1 MVPSLHSDRGKK
13 KVTYIKYSSVSV
25 NKAIEASFGTEFLN
39 YSCSNLCKN
48 PPVLQLRSQMHHLQ
62 APLGFFTHS
71 NLPFFLFFFCLTLT
85 CATGLDLI
93 R

>member
-1 MVPSLHSDRGKK
+1 MVPSLHSDRGKKK

-39 YSCSNLCKN
+39 YSNLCKN

-71 NLPFFLFFFCLTLT
+71 NLPFFLFFFV
-85 CATGLDLI
+85 
-93 R
+93 

>member
-13 KVTYIKYSSVSV
+13 KVTYIKYSSVIV

-39 YSCSNLCKN
+39 YSNLCKN
-48 PPVLQLRSQMHHLQ
+48 PPVLQLRSQMYHLQ

-71 NLPFFLFFFCLTLT
+71 NLPFFFCFV
-85 CATGLDLI
+85 
-93 R
+93 

>member
-1 MVPSLHSDRGKK
+1 MPSLHSDRGKKK

-25 NKAIEASFGTEFLN
+25 TKAIEASFGTEFLN

-71 NLPFFLFFFCLTLT
+71 NLPFFFCLTLT
-85 CATGLDLI
+85 CAPGLDLI

>member
-13 KVTYIKYSSVSV
+13 KVTCIKYSSVSV

-39 YSCSNLCKN
+39 YSCSKMCKN

-71 NLPFFLFFFCLTLT
+71 NLPFFFFFCLTLT

>member
-13 KVTYIKYSSVSV
+13 KVTYIKYSSVIV

-39 YSCSNLCKN
+39 YSNLCKN

-71 NLPFFLFFFCLTLT
+71 NLPFFFCFCLTLT

>member
-62 APLGFFTHS
+62 ASLGFFTHS
-71 NLPFFLFFFCLTLT
+71 NLPFFLFLFV
-85 CATGLDLI
+85 
-93 R
+93 